1 MRKIKIMTIF
11 GTRPEAIKMAPL
23 INELKSRREIET
35 LVCVTAQHREML
47 DQVLDIFN
55 IKPDYDLNIMKES
68 QSLSNITTEVLK
80 GLEGIIASSK
90 PNMVL
95 VHGDTTTTFAGSLAA
110 FYAHIPIGHVEA
122 GLRTFNKYFPFPEE
136 MNRRLTS
143 AMADIHFAPTM
154 VSKANLLREG
164 IDEKAIFVT
173 GNTAIDAM
181 ASTVEEG
188 YSFRNS
194 QLRDMD
200 FSKRIIMVTAHRRE
214 NLGRP
219 LENIC
224 RALKSI
230 AEKNKDVNIVYLV
243 HLNPKV
249 QETVHGMLDGVPGI
263 YLLPPLDIKETHNL
277 MNRSYIILTDSGG
290 IQEEAPHL
298 GKPVLV
304 LRDVTERPEASE
316 AGTLKVIGTDTAR
329 IVSEAQRLLD
339 CKEEYEAMANAVN
352 PYGDGRAAVRI
363 ADSILYYFGLSSKRP
378 RDFQA

>member
-23 INELKSRREIET
+23 VNELKSRREIET
-35 LVCVTAQHREML
+35 VVCVTAQHREML

-55 IKPDYDLNIMKES
+55 IKPDYDLNIMKKS
-68 QSLSNITTEVLK
+68 QSLSDITTEVLK
-80 GLEGIIASSK
+80 GLEGIIDSSK
-90 PNMVL
+90 PDMVL

-110 FYAHIPIGHVEA
+110 FYAHTAIGHVEA
-122 GLRTFNKYFPFPEE
+122 GLRTFDKYFPFPEE
-136 MNRRLTS
+136 MNRKLTS

-154 VSKANLLREG
+154 VSKANLLKEG
-164 IDEKAIFVT
+164 IDEKNIFVT

-181 ASTVEEG
+181 SSTVEEG
-188 YSFRNS
+188 YCFRNA
-194 QLRDMD
+194 QLKDID
-200 FSKRIIMVTAHRRE
+200 LSKRTIMVTAHRRE

-219 LENIC
+219 LEDIC
-224 RALKSI
+224 RALKAV
-230 AEKNKDVNIVYLV
+230 AEKYKDINIIYLV
-243 HLNPKV
+243 HLNPRV
-249 QETVHGMLDGVPGI
+249 QETVHGILDGVPGV

-277 MNRSYIILTDSGG
+277 MNRSYMILTDSGG

-329 IVSEAQRLLD
+329 IIDETGRLLE
-339 CKEEYEAMANAVN
+339 CNEEYEAMASAVN
-352 PYGDGRAAVRI
+352 PYGDGKAAARI
-363 ADSILYYFGLSSKRP
+363 ADSILYYFGISSKRP
-378 RDFQA
+378 GDYQA